1 MLYGPKAGGQKEKSV
16 LSVERFSSPG
26 GKTRCTVII
35 HADSGLT
42 GDGMGWSLIRA
53 PELSDLVKRGVD
65 RCNMTRYIAA
75 RIEP

>member
-35 HADSGLT
+35 HADRELT
-42 GDGMGWSLIRA
+42 GEDMGLSRIRA
-53 PELSDLVKRGVD
+53 LELSDTINR
-65 RCNMTRYIAA
+65 
-75 RIEP
+75 RITTHYSMS